1 MHSTIAEGHHKPCF
15 SWGYVVFSPQKK
27 FLLYLSCQSTEGAWE
42 KKDFVCFFQL
52 KKEYL
57 QSP

>member
-42 KKDFVCFFQL
+42 KKDFVF
-52 KKEYL
+52 
-57 QSP
+57 SN